1 MSNRTTG
8 HYKAGD
14 RVYLQGYPHITG
26 TVLGPL
32 VVGGLLGPEH
42 RDRNYV
48 LIRWGDNIS
57 HPALDSVALSFHRMT
72 GWSFDLKWRIVGAGA
87 VTAEP
92 E

>member
-48 LIRWGDNIS
+48 LVRWDEWAGTDLEKA
-57 HPALDSVALSFHRMT
+57 PLRTLDLSFHRVT
-72 GWSFDLKWRIVGAGA
+72 GWGSSKIWRIIGV
-87 VTAEP
+87 AEG
-92 E
+92 

>member
-1 MSNRTTG
+1 MSSNHTTG

-48 LIRWGDNIS
+48 LVRWDGDPLKN
-57 HPALDSVALSFHRMT
+57 LDLSFHRLT
-72 GWSFDLKWRIVGAGA
+72 GWGSSKRWRIVGS
-87 VTAEP
+87 VAEP